1 MTEKF
6 QGRGGLREVLW
17 HLATLHT
24 PGWGRRRVANWKSLL
39 ITPAGPRRCKSSA
52 AKLSQQRWWQ
62 KAPCWSIWVANSY
75 HNHFSFM
82 TKQKTLKSTKLLQDR
97 QMPLYSLL
105 LLASCKERIMNEL
118 LLPTNEKRLPSV
130 ALHYLRKYCCIF
142 TQWKRGINYFL
153 SAVITCAIAVGLDV
167 WVYMCGCRKTAV
179 HTKGKSNFY
188 LLTDKNLSEFSQ
200 SQLVSA

>member
-17 HLATLHT
+17 HLAALHT

-82 TKQKTLKSTKLLQDR
+82 TKQKTLKYTKLLQDR
-97 QMPLYSLL
+97 QMPLYSLCYCL
-105 LLASCKERIMNEL
+105 PPAKRELWMNYSF
-118 LLPTNEKRLPSV
+118 PQM
-130 ALHYLRKYCCIF
+130 RKDYPL
-142 TQWKRGINYFL
+142 WPY
-153 SAVITCAIAVGLDV
+153 ITLGNIAVSSHS
-167 WVYMCGCRKTAV
+167 RKEA
-179 HTKGKSNFY
+179 SIIF
-188 LLTDKNLSEFSQ
+188 
-200 SQLVSA
+200 